1 MKTAFLLVACLA
13 SAAYAD
19 DLRVKVFEDKFKDSV
34 LFAQKWDFI
43 GASAK
48 NIKFKDGSVRFP
60 GNPSDG
66 IGLKG
71 FASDD
76 YTAEAEVVTEGSA
89 EPVMMA
95 FAQKGGQIVI
105 GGFDKPCEVRRV
117 TVYAKAGPG
126 VNLVA
131 NSGFEYDRDGVPPSF
146 CNRSNFNAE
155 LANAA
160 DYTGKYLSCFMVDKT
175 EKHSGRQS
183 LKLVVGPFLKSMEL
197 FAWGAP
203 TEKGTSG
210 VLSVWAKASEPDVDF
225 KVRLGNSSKVVKLT
239 TEWTRYEVTTTDLPA
254 PGYFSPVWFEVPGVS
269 KRTSE
274 ASVWIDDVMFER
286 VNAPEGGFVADK
298 TYSSNYVAKA
308 NDANVFGDAPL
319 KAMALSDAAPL
330 SAIANAQNGYTVP
343 ADGLILGQYDF
354 YMNEKTAAFRIW
366 NGQGG
371 LEEKS
376 IDITALPMGE
386 SEVTVNA
393 FGKDWKTT
401 VRKLPYKADASQIN
415 LWSRWV
421 VRDGKPVAMCAPCLI
436 GADVAI
442 HADGTI
448 PMIDAL
454 AEAGFKYLHLENH
467 PSVPNIEK
475 NAKLIDYAAKKGIKS
490 LVWPLEG
497 DLSEAGY
504 IKGAD
509 GKTSDF
515 SRQQMYGL
523 LDNENVVAQMVMDE
537 PEYRKPEDV
546 QAFMKREKARFPYK
560 PVFMNNTW
568 LGIDGRFA
576 GLPTDILML
585 VYQLTCEGTTVDYVV
600 SRTDVLRS
608 IAPGKP
614 CWYFLCS
621 ENSLHS
627 HVPSYGEQFAQCWG
641 TVAAGGSGVC
651 WFVNMPTAKC
661 NFEAMKDFNREF
673 QDQAEFLASDERCGA
688 AAVSAPE
695 DKLRCLTRKRGN
707 EWRIYAVNV
716 MPAVWQTMRVRLP
729 DDVPPNARLEVL
741 YENRTIQANNGS
753 FVDDF
758 APYARHIYR
767 LVK

>member
-1 MKTAFLLVACLA
+1 MKTAFLFAACLA

-155 LANAA
+155 MASAA

-203 TEKGTSG
+203 TEKGASG

-330 SAIANAQNGYTVP
+330 SAVANAQNGYTVP

-454 AEAGFKYLHLENH
+454 VEAGFKYLHLENH

-515 SRQQMYGL
+515 SRQQMYSL

-641 TVAAGGSGVC
+641 TVAVGGSGVC

-673 QDQAEFLASDERCGA
+673 QEQAEFLASDERCCA
-688 AAVSAPE
+688 AAVCAPE